1 MKILRLLLIL
11 AKLTLSC
18 MQTCDPTPDPCAK
31 QNNTAYERV
40 KESLHSVKVCKYD
53 ATETERQLKGELV
66 DHWNE
71 KTDIVKQTKI
81 PISDLPKFLDHLHDA
96 YEGIDEG
103 TRKKM
108 NSVFFAKGGWEHK
121 LMEWKMVKGDDAVAR
136 YGMIA
141 FGRSPDKEFV
151 DCMFVIYKLDFKVL
165 CIHVL
170 SIILPRHVTCFLY
183 TKKKNYC
190 WLLPRYTNIAPK
202 VIVTENKHSMFFDF
216 IKWTIH
222 TQETEE
228 QTLGVRTI
236 KAFQN
241 FVRSKALKGFVEE
254 GLIEQINYVGSLDEI
269 PDA

>member
-151 DCMFVIYKLDFKVL
+151 DCMFVIYKLDFK
-165 CIHVL
+165 
-170 SIILPRHVTCFLY
+170 
-183 TKKKNYC
+183 
-190 WLLPRYTNIAPK
+190 IAPK